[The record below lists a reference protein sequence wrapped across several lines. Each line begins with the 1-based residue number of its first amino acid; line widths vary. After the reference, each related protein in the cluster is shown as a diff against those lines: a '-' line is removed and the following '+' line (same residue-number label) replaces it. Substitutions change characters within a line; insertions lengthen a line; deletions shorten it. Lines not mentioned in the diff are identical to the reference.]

1 MDQVIERSWWARNKK
16 ILILGSISVIIL
28 SLILWLATKEY
39 IPDIDLDK
47 LSTGVVEHGDFQEIV
62 VANGSAEPK
71 TTVLIDANEGGRVL
85 EIKAEEGELVQAG
98 DVLVVLSNETLLLE
112 YMQRETQIV
121 EQINNLRNI
130 RINLRQNLRSTE
142 DQENEFQKQLS
153 LASEKFYIDS
163 VLHAS
168 NGIANKGYND
178 SKTNYDFLKG
188 KVKTLKKR
196 KNEDLSYHDNQIN
209 RIDHSLF
216 LMERNLEFIR
226 LKMNEMSIKAPISG
240 QLNSFDLEKGQMLQQ
255 QQSIGRIDV
264 PGNFWIRALVD
275 QHYLNRL
282 NEGQGATIKYDGRTY
297 RLIVSKV
304 FSTVENGQ
312 IEMFL
317 QFENEIPEDL
327 RRGQNFQVFV
337 EVSAEDKAL
346 KLPKGAFFQS
356 SGGQFVYVVT
366 PDGKSAIKQPV
377 QLGRQNPKYYEVVGG
392 LEKGQK
398 VITSSYESFKKHER
412 IELEQKN

>member
-1 MDQVIERSWWARNKK
+1 MDQVIERSWWARNNKK
-16 ILILGSISVIIL
+16 LILGLTSIITL

-39 IPDIDLDK
+39 ILDVDLDK
-47 LSTGVVEHGDFQEIV
+47 LSTGLVEYGDFQEII

-85 EIKAEEGELVQAG
+85 EIKAEEGELVNAG

-163 VLHAS
+163 VLHES
-168 NGIANKGYND
+168 NGIANKSYND
-178 SKTNYDFLKG
+178 SRTNYDFLKG

-196 KNEDLSYHDNQIN
+196 KNEDLEYHDSQIN

-226 LKMNEMSIKAPISG
+226 LKMNEMSIAAPISG
-240 QLNSFDLEKGQMLQQ
+240 QLNSFDLEKGQMLQH

-282 NEGQGATIKYDGRTY
+282 NEGQGATIKYDGGTY
-297 RLIVSKV
+297 HLVVSKV

-317 QFENEIPEDL
+317 QFEDEIPNDL
-327 RRGQNFQVFV
+327 RRGQSFQVFV

-356 SGGQFVYVVT
+356 SGGQFVYVMS
-366 PDGKSAIKQPV
+366 DDSKSAIKQPV
-377 QLGRQNPKYYEVVGG
+377 QLGRQNPKYYEVIGG
-392 LEKGQK
+392 LEKGQT

-412 IELEQKN
+412 IILEQKN